1 MKPSASIPLLLTI
14 LSSFSLSVNSYQ
26 IFEYPEYQY
35 ISPQL
40 NAHRQLP
47 NAGTNFTDNVI
58 KFCSHDQEC
67 FAFAA
72 YLYTQRGMRE
82 GGKCPGL

>member
-14 LSSFSLSVNSYQ
+14 SSSFSLSVNSYR
-26 IFEYPEYQY
+26 IFEYPEDQD

-40 NAHRQLP
+40 DVHRLL

-72 YLYTQRGMRE
+72 YLYTQREMRE
-82 GGKCPGL
+82 EGSRLDL